1 MVKPRICR
9 KLWPAWLV
17 ALMALIS
24 SSVAAQES
32 PVAISPLEQTMYNS
46 GKIWVV
52 IAVAGVILL
61 GIFVYLV
68 KIDRSVSQI
77 ENEMNHRLKK
87 P

>member
-1 MVKPRICR
+1 
-9 KLWPAWLV
+9 
-17 ALMALIS
+17 
-24 SSVAAQES
+24 
-32 PVAISPLEQTMYNS
+32 MYNS

-68 KIDRSVSQI
+68 RIDRSVSQI
-77 ENEMNHRLKK
+77 EHEMNHRLKK